1 MPPLE
6 PIQIWLQAKFG
17 FSLDLLNIRVRQVAW
32 AVAKG
37 IERDGTEANTYAYR
51 TVRNSR
57 DLYAKAEADLGMH
70 LTTQITR

>member
-6 PIQIWLQAKFG
+6 PIQEWLSAKFG
-17 FSLDLLNIRVRQVAW
+17 FSLNLLNIRVRQVAW

-37 IERDGTEANTYAYR
+37 IERDGTEANTYARR

-57 DLYAKAEADLGMH
+57 DLYTEAMSKLGMQ